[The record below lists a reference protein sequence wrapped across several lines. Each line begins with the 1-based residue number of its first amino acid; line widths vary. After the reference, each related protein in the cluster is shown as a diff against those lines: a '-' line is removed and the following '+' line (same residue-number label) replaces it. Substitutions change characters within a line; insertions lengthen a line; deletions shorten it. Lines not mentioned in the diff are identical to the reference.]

1 MKQYQTVVELL
12 QARALKEPHQ
22 TAYTFLAEDEKE
34 GVSLS
39 YEMVERQARAIGSR
53 LQALG
58 LSNSRALMVY
68 PYQQSLEFIAGFF
81 GCLYGGVVA
90 VTDNP
95 PRNEAGILKLEERAI
110 ACEASVVLSTQALLQ
125 HLEQQLAKNPEFKS
139 KLREIPWL
147 ATDLIPL
154 EDADNWRQPDINK
167 DSLAFLQYTSG
178 STGTPKGVMVTHGN
192 IIANSAVIYE
202 AFKHTKES
210 KALIWLPL
218 FHDMGLL
225 GGVMQPVYG
234 AFPVV
239 LMSPVSI
246 IQRPWRWLEAIT
258 QHNVTTSGSA
268 NFAYDLLCQQGSS
281 RSLDSLD
288 LSSWDVAFSGAEPV
302 RAETIEAFSAIF
314 AACGFRREA
323 FYPCYGMAETTLFVS
338 GGEKGLA
345 PPIIYIDR
353 GGLSKNVVVR
363 VSEGDPDAKK
373 LVGCGRPWL
382 GDKVVIV
389 NPDSLTLCAGNE
401 VGEIWVMGSG
411 VGQGYWH
418 QPEQTSQTFGAY
430 LSDSHEGPFLR
441 TGDLGF
447 FEQGE
452 LYIAGRLKDLI
463 ILWGRNHYPQHLE
476 LTVEKSYEGLR
487 SNCGAAFAVEVNSLE
502 RLVIVQEVERTYLS
516 SLNVEEAIRAIR
528 LAIAQQ
534 HIAEV
539 YSIVLIKTG
548 TIPKTSSGKVQR
560 RRTRERFLE
569 GTLEAI
575 ASWQISPQ
583 EETTIVDMIN
593 S

>member
-1 MKQYQTVVELL
+1 MKLYQTVVELL
-12 QARALKEPHQ
+12 QARAINQPQQ
-22 TAYTFLAEDEKE
+22 TAYTFLLEDEKE

-39 YEMVERQARAIGSR
+39 YETVELQARAIGSR
-53 LQALG
+53 LQAMG
-58 LSNSRALMVY
+58 LTKARALVVY

-95 PRNEAGILKLEERAI
+95 PRNAQGILKLEERVR

-125 HLEQQLAKNPEFKS
+125 HLEQQLAKNPQFQT
-139 KLREIPWL
+139 KLTEIPWI

-154 EDADNWRQPDINK
+154 EEGNNWQPPDINK
-167 DSLAFLQYTSG
+167 DTLAFLQYTSG

-202 AFKHTKES
+202 AFKHSQETKC
-210 KALIWLPL
+210 LIWLPL

-258 QHNVTTSGSA
+258 WHKITTSGSA
-268 NFAYDLLCQQGSS
+268 NFAYDLLCQQGAN
-281 RSLDSLD
+281 RSLENLD

-302 RAETIEAFSAIF
+302 RAETIEAFSSIF
-314 AACGFRREA
+314 APCGFRREA

-338 GGEKGLA
+338 GGDKSSA
-345 PPIIYIDR
+345 PPIIYIDKSA
-353 GGLSKNVVVR
+353 LEKNLVVTVD
-363 VSEGDPDAKK
+363 STHPQAKK

-382 GDKVVIV
+382 GDQVVIV
-389 NPDSLTLCAGNE
+389 NPDSLTLCAANQ
-401 VGEIWVMGSG
+401 VGEIWVRGSG

-418 QPEQTSQTFGAY
+418 QPEETSKTFGAY
-430 LSDSHEGPFLR
+430 LSDTQEGPFLR

-452 LYIAGRLKDLI
+452 LYIAGRLKDMI

-476 LTVEKSYEGLR
+476 LTVEKSYPGLR
-487 SNCGAAFAVEVNSLE
+487 PNCGAAFAVEVNSEE
-502 RLVIVQEVERTYLS
+502 RLLIVQEVERTHLS
-516 SLNVEEAIRAIR
+516 SLNVQEAIAAIR

-539 YSIVLIKTG
+539 YGIVLIKTG

-560 RRTRERFLE
+560 RRTREQFFQ

-575 ASWQISPQ
+575 ASWQISAQ